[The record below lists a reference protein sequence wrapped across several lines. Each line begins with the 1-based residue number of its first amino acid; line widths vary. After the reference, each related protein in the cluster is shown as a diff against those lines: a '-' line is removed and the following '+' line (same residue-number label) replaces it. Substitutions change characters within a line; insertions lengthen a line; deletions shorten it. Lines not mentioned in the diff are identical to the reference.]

1 MRLWRS
7 AGTAEFAK
15 NSVRTRNSIISK
27 RHNAR
32 ALWLRYIYKLV
43 LSKLF
48 CIICYL
54 DNIAQLIVLLQQ
66 KYGKVR
72 ASLEP
77 MPGESADSSFHP
89 RKRII
94 ISVTGNPA
102 VLNQDPKKTP
112 RLLPLSRNSLEV
124 LNAER
129 GKNKRSPK
137 GSIGIRTRGLSH
149 LASCFQPEA
158 RSTRSDNHTTRPL
171 SRLNLCAEKVR
182 FQAILEAI

>member
-1 MRLWRS
+1 VPRLH
-7 AGTAEFAK
+7 F
-15 NSVRTRNSIISK
+15 
-27 RHNAR
+27 
-32 ALWLRYIYKLV
+32 YKLV

-48 CIICYL
+48 YVICYL
-54 DNIAQLIVLLQQ
+54 NNIAQLIVLLQQ

-77 MPGESADSSFHP
+77 MPGVSTDSSFHP

-102 VLNQDPKKTP
+102 VLNRNPKKTP

-124 LNAER
+124 LNAEER

-182 FQAILEAI
+182 FQAIFEAM